1 MKKTSSGFEYE
12 LDPAIANDMEL
23 LEDLAG
29 WDDGDLVCVPR
40 AIERLLG
47 KEQKDALYNHL
58 RGEDGRVPTDKV
70 MAEVIEIFNSTKET
84 KNS

>member
-1 MKKTSSGFEYE
+1 MKKTSSGFEFE

-29 WDDGDLVCVPR
+29 WDDGNLVCVPR

-47 KEQKDALYNHL
+47 KQQKDALYNHL
-58 RGEDGRVPTDKV
+58 RGENGRVPTDKV

>member
-29 WDDGDLVCVPR
+29 WDDGNLVCVPR

-84 KNS
+84 KTS